1 MNAAIIGLGVQ
12 GKRILKALNR
22 IPRINSTSLIDS
34 NSEVFKSI
42 KDFRGVHTYKSFDKF
57 FQQSSAEL
65 VCIAT
70 HCPSHAEIAI
80 RSIESGA
87 KYVMVEKPMACSISE
102 CEKMVAIAREH
113 NARLVVNNPR
123 RYHVVYQWLREQI
136 LSGIWGDPQ
145 CIWMQCRGIGLG
157 CIGTH
162 SFDLPRFLTNRE
174 IREVTAWIDNPLG
187 DNPRGTQFIDPGGLV
202 VLNMEGGLKAVVSQ
216 IENGSGPR
224 FFEINMNRA
233 RIHIDEKLGKIEI
246 VCRNNNE
253 SSSSEKKNTYNVVK
267 IPDNLSAIVNMDEL
281 LIETINDLIDR
292 ETWNSDEIHGKI
304 SIEVLVASYLSN
316 MNNHCPISLESISN
330 KDKKLFLPIT

>member
-1 MNAAIIGLGVQ
+1 MAKIGVGVVGLG
-12 GKRILKALNR
+12 RIFEDNHLPQ
-22 IPRINSTSLIDS
+22 I
-34 NSEVFKSI
+34 
-42 KDFRGVHTYKSFDKF
+42 
-57 FQQSSAEL
+57 SACPDMEL
-65 VCIAT
+65 VAVADVTESRRARWQNSINVPVYDDMQAILADDEIQLVLILT
-70 HCPSHAEIAI
+70 PSRFHHSHVLAAL
-80 RSIESGA
+80 RAG
-87 KYVMVEKPMACSISE
+87 KHVMVEKPMACSISE

-174 IREVTAWIDNPLG
+174 IREVTAWVDNPLG

-233 RIHIDEKLGKIEI
+233 RIHIDEKLGKFEI
-246 VCRNNNE
+246 VCRNNNK
-253 SSSSEKKNTYNVVK
+253 SVSYTHLTLPTN
-267 IPDNLSAIVNMDEL
+267 
-281 LIETINDLIDR
+281 R
-292 ETWNSDEIHGKI
+292 E
-304 SIEVLVASYLSN
+304 V
-316 MNNHCPISLESISN
+316 
-330 KDKKLFLPIT
+330 